1 MATTPVIRTP
11 QAQGGTF
18 YTFTSAS
25 RDLSKTLN
33 NDNLKFTFSKYVLLN
48 LPDFN
53 SLDFA
58 TFGSYNNYMQFD
70 TTDGAIF
77 AGGLSSDRNI
87 DWAQGLQNYVM
98 NLESLILDDANYDNT
113 LKRSV
118 SERVFFKWLKE
129 TGAIRFRDAN
139 STSEANPALTT
150 PRFVEEDEK
159 TTGTVQ
165 YKKVVQYIGDIDVI
179 NNVDKAG
186 DSYTEVYIYVPT
198 QVGKT
203 PVVLFSALEDA
214 NYESSMIIQGNGE
227 FDLGRSVSSVHPEG
241 LSFRSFYDVDGQVDW
256 TDADADWMNDPY
268 PQAVT
273 NAYFTEPTT
282 FEDATNADIKKYPAD
297 YDNPSGFNGVAYR
310 RSKLDG
316 ISVDF
321 NPNDYGTI
329 VNDPTVSTIAQYN
342 SSDYSSNFEFNAVL
356 VYYDLYDVNDQE
368 NGVTNLYGI
377 LLLDNITPTVEG
389 GYIQRS
395 QKFKPNKVTGENG
408 NSYGFKLNLRFD
420 ASLLTSGVSTIVNEY
435 NNFSTG
441 QFTEAVALLQQS
453 VKFFEQ
459 QQAKF
464 IDLESKINTYYSS
477 AVDNTA
483 RIQTLQA
490 EINALETAL
499 QNARLAFSSSTALLD
514 MIAANSKAISDI
526 VSGKI
531 NVNLQ
536 YNTDVLYD
544 GPGILLDKSVPN
556 KIKVT
561 QKTQAYVI
569 DEAFDK
575 DSNAITATSPLSLN
589 VTSPEVYFRL
599 TDFTNMC
606 RIHTQDTALGDLKIY
621 INDSAAAFKKYQT
634 VKIVFPTTLSIG
646 ARNILIYTDAL
657 NRKGT
662 GVYGVQVGTIYNADI
677 NAKPILEV
685 ICSNVDSYTFEI
697 DILR

>member
-25 RDLSKTLN
+25 RDLSKTLT
-33 NDNLKFTFSKYVLLN
+33 NDNLKFVFSKYVLLN

-53 SLDFA
+53 SLDFS

-70 TTDGAIF
+70 TVDGSIF
-77 AGGLSSDRNI
+77 AGGLSPDRNI
-87 DWAQGLQNYVM
+87 DWAQGLQNYAL
-98 NLESLILDDANYDNT
+98 NIESLILDDASYDST
-113 LKRSV
+113 QKRSV
-118 SERVFFKWLKE
+118 AERVFFKWLKE

-139 STSEANPALTT
+139 TTSEASPALTT

-159 TTGTVQ
+159 LTGSVQ
-165 YKKVVQYIGDIDVI
+165 YQKVVQYIGDIDVI

-186 DSYTEVYIYVPT
+186 DSYTEVYLYVPT

-203 PVVLFSALEDA
+203 PVVLFSALEDT

-227 FDLGRSVSSVHPEG
+227 FDLGRNVSSVHPEG
-241 LSFRSFYDVDGQVDW
+241 LTFRAFYDVDGQVDY
-256 TDADADWMNDPY
+256 TDADADWMDNPY

-273 NAYFTEPTT
+273 NAYFTEPST
-282 FEDATNADIKKYPAD
+282 FADSSNADIQKYPAD

-321 NPNDYGTI
+321 NPNDYATI
-329 VNDPTVSTIAQYN
+329 VNDSTVSTIAQYN
-342 SSDYSSNFEFNAVL
+342 GSDYSSNFEFNAVL

-368 NGVTNLYGI
+368 NGATNLYGI
-377 LLLDNITPTVEG
+377 LLLDNITPTLEG
-389 GYIQRS
+389 GFIQRS

-420 ASLLTSGVSTIVNEY
+420 ASLNTQGVSSIVNEY

-453 VKFFEQ
+453 VKFFERQ
-459 QQAKF
+459 QVKF
-464 IDLESKINTYYSS
+464 IDLESKINTSYS
-477 AVDNTA
+477 AATDNTA
-483 RIQTLQA
+483 RILSLQA
-490 EINALETAL
+490 EVDALETAL

-526 VSGKI
+526 VAGKI
-531 NVNLQ
+531 NINLQ
-536 YNTDVLYD
+536 YNTDVLSE
-544 GPGILLDKSVPN
+544 GPGIVLDKSVPN
-556 KIKVT
+556 KIKIT

-569 DEAFDK
+569 DESFDK
-575 DSNAITATSPLSLN
+575 NSNPITPSSPLSLN
-589 VTSPEVYFRL
+589 ITSPEVYFRL

-606 RIHTQDTALGDLKIY
+606 RIYTTDTALGDLQIY
-621 INDSAAAFKKYQT
+621 INDSSALFKKYQT
-634 VKIVFPTTLSIG
+634 VKVVFPTTLSIG
-646 ARNILIYTDAL
+646 SRNIVIYTDAL

-662 GVYGVQVGTIYNADI
+662 GVYGVQVGTISNQDI
-677 NAKPILEV
+677 SNKPIFEI
-685 ICSNVDSYTFEI
+685 ICSDPDAYTFEI

>member
-11 QAQGGTF
+11 QAQGGTL

-25 RDLSKTLN
+25 RDLSKTLT

-58 TFGSYNNYMQFD
+58 TFGSFNNFMQMD
-70 TTDGAIF
+70 STDGSIF

-87 DWAQGLQNYVM
+87 DWAEGLQNYAM
-98 NLESLILDDANYDNT
+98 NLESLILDDSNYDST
-113 LKRSV
+113 VKKSV
-118 SERVFFKWLKE
+118 AERVFFKWLKE
-129 TGAIRFRDAN
+129 SGAIRFRDAN
-139 STSEANPALTT
+139 TTSESSPALTT

-179 NNVDKAG
+179 NNVEKAG
-186 DSYTEVYIYVPT
+186 EAFTEVYIYVPT

-203 PVVLFSALEDA
+203 PVVLFSSLEDA
-214 NYESSMIIQGNGE
+214 NYEPSMIIQGNGE
-227 FDLGRSVSSVHPEG
+227 FNLGRSVSSIHPEG
-241 LSFRSFYDVDGQVDW
+241 LTFRAFYDVDGQVDY
-256 TDADADWMNDPY
+256 TDADADWMNNPY

-273 NAYFTEPTT
+273 NAYFTEPT
-282 FEDATNADIKKYPAD
+282 FENSTNSDIQKYPVD
-297 YDNPSGFNGVAYR
+297 YDNPPGFNGVAYR

-321 NPNDYGTI
+321 SPNDYAII
-329 VNDPTVSTIAQYN
+329 VNDPTVSTIAQFN

-356 VYYDLYDVNDQE
+356 VYYDLFDVNDQE
-368 NGVTNLYGI
+368 NGATNLYGI

-389 GYIQRS
+389 GFIQRS

-408 NSYGFKLNLRFD
+408 NSYGFKLNMRFD
-420 ASLLTSGVSTIVNEY
+420 ASLLTAGVSTIVNEY

-441 QFTEAVALLQQS
+441 QFTEAVAILQQS

-464 IDLESKINTYYSS
+464 IDLESKINTQFSNS
-477 AVDNTA
+477 VDNTV
-483 RIQTLQA
+483 RIQVLEA
-490 EINALETAL
+490 EMDALETSL

-514 MIAANSKAISDI
+514 MIASNSRAISDI
-526 VSGKI
+526 VAGKI

-536 YNTDVLYD
+536 YNTDVLNE
-544 GPGILLDKSVPN
+544 GPGIFLDKSVPN
-556 KIKVT
+556 KIKIT

-569 DEAFDK
+569 DECFDK
-575 DSNAITATSPLSLN
+575 NSNVITAALPLNLN
-589 VTSPEVYFRL
+589 ITSPEVYLRL
-599 TDFTNMC
+599 NDFTNMG
-606 RIHTQDTALGDLKIY
+606 RIHTQNTALGDLKIY
-621 INDSAAAFKKYQT
+621 IDDSANAFKKYQT
-634 VKIVFPTTLSIG
+634 VKIVFPTSLQIG
-646 ARNILIYTDAL
+646 ARNIVIFTDAL
-657 NRKGT
+657 NRRGT
-662 GVYGVQVGTIYNADI
+662 GIYGVQAGIIENIDI
-677 NAKPILEV
+677 NNKPIFEI
-685 ICSNVDSYTFEI
+685 ICSSVETYTFEI